1 MISHTWSKLLLL
13 ILMISWS
20 KCNGGCNV
28 LTSIISVPKETKHI
42 NVKAFNMITNG
53 HEAKTMEKY
62 VSCGCKCKFNTS
74 VLLYITQI
82 KNGILK
88 PVNPSIKH
96 IVYAKRL

>member
-1 MISHTWSKLLLL
+1 
-13 ILMISWS
+13 
-20 KCNGGCNV
+20 
-28 LTSIISVPKETKHI
+28 
-42 NVKAFNMITNG
+42 MITNG

-88 PVNPSIKH
+88 PVNPSVKH

>member
-20 KCNGGCNV
+20 KCSGGCNV

-82 KNGILK
+82 KNGI
-88 PVNPSIKH
+88 
-96 IVYAKRL
+96 